1 MAPANRHSRFYL
13 TALCAPQDSP
23 FNQETWDIAERT
35 LPENSSILE
44 AIKHHVPS
52 EGLLRAVTAGA
63 RESLDWTIIRALAN
77 AVRQSWSCQRKP
89 DAMQAI
95 LDWDSEIAVG
105 RCQVTNQQV
114 LTAIGQLAQA
124 ARRSVLLVIDELGK
138 NLEYASRHR
147 STEDLYLLQ
156 QIEELRHDHYQVYF
170 VGLLHQSFVGY
181 CEHLTAIE
189 QNEWTKIQG
198 RFENLQLTESP
209 SQMTRLIGLAIAQSD
224 SLAIVCDRQAQS
236 WYRILQAT
244 LIDREVSAKV
254 LASTYPLHPLT
265 ALVLPL
271 LCTRYAQNDRSLFT
285 FLTSDEPHA
294 LTQFLQTHQLEDDRF
309 STLKLHQL
317 YDYFVES
324 VAGLA
329 SQVNLQRWVEIQ
341 ALIQDARSQDED
353 MLKVL
358 KTIGI
363 LNLVASTGTL
373 KATPDLVALSLCDRP
388 NDKIALKDWR
398 KQINSLKERGT
409 ITYRSQADELRIWE
423 GSDFDVE
430 AAIVKQIEESQR
442 VSLAQLLT
450 MTHPLKPMVAQ
461 RHYTTTGNLRYFEQ
475 RYADSLTSLRQLSTS
490 LSGTDGLMVYWLD
503 VDVPQEI
510 PKQTSDGKPFVLITT
525 SQLDLLRIRSQHLQA
540 LRTIKQD
547 APELTS
553 DGVARRE
560 VTHRLVSAER
570 LLNETMQQAFN
581 WTEAQNQCW
590 VEGEIHP
597 VFSTREFQAVL
608 SDLCDRTYPISLR
621 LDNELINRRE
631 LTSQGAKARREL
643 IEAILKSAHLKKLGL
658 EGYGPEVAMYYSVL
672 EATGIHRQESDEWGF
687 YPPRPNSGAETVWE
701 KIESFCVTSTAGQR
715 SLDLLYQELALPP
728 YGVKAG
734 VIPLLLAAFL
744 LYRAEDIGVYKD
756 GTFIP
761 VLGPE
766 HFELLVK
773 APERFSVKHFE
784 IAGLR
789 SQVFQKLEAVL
800 KSPNS
805 KTPAGV
811 RNASLLAIAKPL
823 FKFIRQLPQ
832 YTLKTQRL
840 SQTAQQV
847 LRALQAAQEP
857 DELLFTSL
865 PKACGFEPITS
876 ESLPSEATAERF
888 RETLVQ
894 CIHEIQTAYETLL
907 RDCQIHLHDA
917 FAVRSKQG
925 NLREDLRVRASYLV
939 GNCIEPTLKR
949 FVLDAVDETTTHT
962 EWLEALVM
970 TVADKPPRTWSDED
984 LTRFESALSDL
995 ARRFQNLETLHRDAP
1010 KTGKGF
1016 EALKLTVSEADG
1028 NEEHEVVWGDDEQL
1042 KQVEELIAHTLENPA
1057 LRNNPRLQKFY
1068 AAKLSQKLFKRDV
1081 ESQNELAQMKK
1092 RSRRSAV

>member
-1 MAPANRHSRFYL
+1 MSDR
-13 TALCAPQDSP
+13 P
-23 FNQETWDIAERT
+23 FGEATWDIADRT
-35 LPENSSILE
+35 LPENSPVLK
-44 AIKHHVPS
+44 AIKDYLPS

-63 RESLDWTIIRALAN
+63 RESLGWTIIRALAN
-77 AVRQSWSCQRKP
+77 AVRQIWSRKRKP

-95 LDWDSEIAVG
+95 LDWDSEVAVG

-156 QIEELRHDHYQVYF
+156 QIEELRHDNYQVYF

-181 CEHLTAIE
+181 SEHLTAIE

-224 SLAIVCDRQAQS
+224 SLALVCDRQAQS

-294 LTQFLQTHQLEDDRF
+294 LTRFLQTHHLKDDQF

-353 MLKVL
+353 ILKVL
-358 KTIGI
+358 KTVGI
-363 LNLVASTGTL
+363 LNLIASTGTL
-373 KATPDLVALSLCDRP
+373 KASPELVALSLCDRP
-388 NDKIALKDWR
+388 NDKIALKYWR

-450 MTHPLKPMVAQ
+450 ATHPLKPMVAQ

-475 RYADSLTSLRQLSTS
+475 RYADSLTSLLELSTS
-490 LSGTDGLMVYWLD
+490 LSGTDGLIVYWLD
-503 VDVPQEI
+503 VDVSQEML
-510 PKQTSDGKPFVLITT
+510 KQTSDGKPFVLVTT
-525 SQLDLLRIRSQHLQA
+525 SHLDLLRIRSQHLQA
-540 LRTIKQD
+540 LRTIKKD

-581 WTEAQNQCW
+581 LTEQNQCW
-590 VEGEIHP
+590 VEGEIHQ

-608 SDLCDRTYPISLR
+608 SELCDRTYPISLR

-643 IEAILKSAHLKKLGL
+643 IEAMLKSAHLEKLGL

-687 YPPRPNSGAETVWE
+687 YPARLQSGAETVWE
-701 KIESFCVTSTAGQR
+701 KIESFCVTSTAQQR

-734 VIPLLLAAFL
+734 VVPLLLAAFL

-761 VLGPE
+761 VLEPE

-789 SQVFQKLEAVL
+789 SQVFQKLEVVL
-800 KSPNS
+800 KSAHN
-805 KTPAGV
+805 KTLSGV

-823 FKFIRQLPQ
+823 FKFVRQLPQ

-847 LRALQAAQEP
+847 LQALQTAQEP

-865 PKACGFEPITS
+865 PKGCGFEPITS
-876 ESLPSEATAERF
+876 GSLPSEEIAERF

-907 RDCQIHLHDA
+907 RDCQVYLHDA

-949 FVLDAVDETTTHT
+949 FVRDAVDETTTHT

-970 TVADKPPRTWSDED
+970 TIADKPPRTWSDED
-984 LTRFESALSDL
+984 LTRFESSLSNL
-995 ARRFQNLETLHRDAP
+995 TRRFQNLEALHRDAP

-1016 EALKLTVSEADG
+1016 EALKLTVSETDG
-1028 NEEHEVVWGDDEQL
+1028 NEEHEVVWGDDEQV
-1042 KQVEELIAHTLENPA
+1042 KQVEELIANTLENPV
-1057 LRNNPRLQKFY
+1057 LRNNSRLQKFY
-1068 AAKLSQKLFKRDV
+1068 AAKLSQKLLKRDV